1 MNRRTWYGSAYFL
14 LSAGILTA
22 GFTSYAASPKVTAQ
36 QAVCVQSQ
44 IFSQE
49 HKEALLKGE
58 IGKEILGGSE
68 KITGNMLSASM
79 EILEEKNQ
87 QEVEEA
93 KEREEKREQ
102 ERRAALEAA
111 HQQELELLA
120 SIIFCEAGNQPY
132 EGQVAVGAV
141 VMNRV
146 NSGAFP
152 DSVEEVV
159 YQSGQFVP
167 AGTGWLDSVRRQKG
181 YTDSAMQAAK
191 DALAGEDPVE
201 GCLYFDQGGSGM
213 QIGAHYFH

>member
-1 MNRRTWYGSAYFL
+1 MNRRTWYGSAYLL

-22 GFTSYAASPKVTAQ
+22 GFTSYAAVPEAAQ
-36 QAVCVQSQ
+36 SVVCVQSQ
-44 IFSQE
+44 TFLEEQNAAFM
-49 HKEALLKGE
+49 KEE
-58 IGKEILGGSE
+58 IGKEISGESE
-68 KITGNMLSASM
+68 EISGKMMAASVKV
-79 EILEEKNQ
+79 LDEKNQ
-87 QEVEEA
+87 QEAEEA
-93 KEREEKREQ
+93 REREEKREQ

-146 NSGAFP
+146 NSGLFP

-167 AGTGWLDSVRRQKG
+167 AGTGWLDRVRSQKG

>member
-1 MNRRTWYGSAYFL
+1 MNRRTWYGSAYLL

-22 GFTSYAASPKVTAQ
+22 GFTSYAAVPEAAQ
-36 QAVCVQSQ
+36 SVVCVQSQ
-44 IFSQE
+44 TFLEEQNAAFM
-49 HKEALLKGE
+49 KEE
-58 IGKEILGGSE
+58 IGKEISGESE
-68 KITGNMLSASM
+68 EISGKMMAASVKV
-79 EILEEKNQ
+79 LDEKNQ
-87 QEVEEA
+87 QEAEEA
-93 KEREEKREQ
+93 REREEKREQ
-102 ERRAALEAA
+102 ERRAALEEA

-146 NSGAFP
+146 NSGLFP

-167 AGTGWLDSVRRQKG
+167 AGTGWLDRVRSQKG

>member
-1 MNRRTWYGSAYFL
+1 M
-14 LSAGILTA
+14 
-22 GFTSYAASPKVTAQ
+22 
-36 QAVCVQSQ
+36 
-44 IFSQE
+44 
-49 HKEALLKGE
+49 KEE
-58 IGKEILGGSE
+58 IGKEISGESE
-68 KITGNMLSASM
+68 EISGKMMAASVRV
-79 EILEEKNQ
+79 LDEKNQ
-87 QEVEEA
+87 QEAEEA
-93 KEREEKREQ
+93 REREEKREQ

-146 NSGAFP
+146 NSGLFP

-167 AGTGWLDSVRRQKG
+167 AGTGWLDRVRSQKG

>member
-1 MNRRTWYGSAYFL
+1 MNRKTWYGAAYIL
-14 LSAGILTA
+14 MSAGLLTV
-22 GFTSYAASPKVTAQ
+22 GFTSYAAAPGVSGQPA
-36 QAVCVQSQ
+36 ACVRSQ
-44 IFSQE
+44 GFWQE
-49 HKEALLKGE
+49 GE
-58 IGKEILGGSE
+58 LSLAGV
-68 KITGNMLSASM
+68 KITREISGNMLASSM
-79 EILEEKNQ
+79 ETLAERNR
-87 QEVEEA
+87 QEVLEA
-93 KEREEKREQ
+93 RDREEKREQ

-146 NSGAFP
+146 NSGLFP
-152 DSVEEVV
+152 DSIEAVI

-167 AGTGWLDSVRRQKG
+167 AGTGWLDAVRSQKG

>member
-1 MNRRTWYGSAYFL
+1 MNRRTWYGSAYLL

-22 GFTSYAASPKVTAQ
+22 GFTSYAAVPEAAQ
-36 QAVCVQSQ
+36 PVVCVQSRTFLEEQ
-44 IFSQE
+44 NAAFM
-49 HKEALLKGE
+49 KEE
-58 IGKEILGGSE
+58 IGKEISGESE
-68 KITGNMLSASM
+68 EISGKMMAASVRV
-79 EILEEKNQ
+79 LDEKNQ
-87 QEVEEA
+87 QEAEEA
-93 KEREEKREQ
+93 REREEKKEQ

-146 NSGAFP
+146 NSGLFP

-167 AGTGWLDSVRRQKG
+167 AGTGWLDRVRSQKG